1 MTQRTF
7 VNLNGKI
14 IAENEPLFTS
24 QNRAFRYGD
33 GLFESFR
40 AFGQE
45 IPFFKAHFNRL
56 LSGMKLLQMDMP
68 ITFTETFIFNE
79 IQHLLRVNKF
89 FKSAV
94 IRFSVFRNDG
104 GKFLPKTNTVSYLI
118 ETTSSN
124 ESAYVLNNK
133 GLTIGVFSDFPKVAT
148 PFSWF
153 KSANAQIYIAA
164 ALSAHS
170 AGMDDVLLVNEKNE
184 IMEATSSNVFF
195 VRENYLFTPS
205 LDSGIVQGIM
215 RQKVIEVALKN
226 NFIVYDEVAINEQE
240 IGTFDEIFLTNS
252 VKGIQWISAY
262 KSHRFFK
269 KTAKFLI
276 EKINDEI

>member
-7 VNLNGKI
+7 VNFNGKI
-14 IAENEPLFTS
+14 IDENEPLFTS
-24 QNRAFRYGD
+24 KNRAFRYGD

-40 AFGQE
+40 AFGQK

-56 LSGMKLLQMDMP
+56 LSGMKLLQMEIP
-68 ITFTETFIFNE
+68 LTFTEVFIQNE

-89 FKSAV
+89 FKSTA

-118 ETTSSN
+118 ESTPLN
-124 ESAYVLNNK
+124 ESGYVLNNK
-133 GLTIGVFSDFPKVAT
+133 GLTIGIISDFSKVTT

-153 KSANAQIYIAA
+153 KSANAQLYVAA
-164 ALSAHS
+164 ALSAQS
-170 AGMDDVLLVNEKNE
+170 AGWDDALLKNAKNE

-205 LDSGIVQGIM
+205 IDTGIVKGIM

-226 NFIVYDEVAINEQE
+226 NFVVYDEAAINERE
-240 IGTFDEIFLTNS
+240 IGTFDELFLTNS
-252 VKGIQWISAY
+252 VKGIQWVSAY
-262 KSHRFFK
+262 KSYRFFK
-269 KTAKFLI
+269 KTAKLLI
-276 EKINDEI
+276 EKINREI